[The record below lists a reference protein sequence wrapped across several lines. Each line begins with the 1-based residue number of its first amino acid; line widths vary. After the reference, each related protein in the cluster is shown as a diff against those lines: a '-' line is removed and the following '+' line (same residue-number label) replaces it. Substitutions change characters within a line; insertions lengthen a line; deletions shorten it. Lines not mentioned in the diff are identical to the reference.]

1 MKIKSILIASISLLS
16 ILNISAQH
24 SSHIEVNVD
33 SQGSS
38 SHNYSQGY
46 GNTLNLGVGLGGYL
60 GNHNYYGN
68 GLPVL
73 DINYEFGIT
82 RNITLAPFLSYYSYS
97 DKNYRE
103 VVTPIGVKGTVYLDQ
118 LLHAGSSWDFYVAGS
133 LGVAI
138 TNTTWDANYYGNRTY
153 YQERSPLYLDFHLG
167 AEYLITRKLGIFLD
181 LSSGISTIGLAL
193 H

>member
-1 MKIKSILIASISLLS
+1 MKIKIILIAFISFVR
-16 ILNISAQH
+16 ILTISARH
-24 SSHIEVNVD
+24 NTHVEVNVD
-33 SQGSS
+33 SQAGS

-46 GNTLNLGVGLGGYL
+46 GNTLNLGLGLGGYL

-73 DINYEFGIT
+73 DVNYEFGVS
-82 RNITLAPFLSYYSYS
+82 RNI
-97 DKNYRE
+97 
-103 VVTPIGVKGTVYLDQ
+103 TVYLDQ
-118 LLHAGSSWDFYVAGS
+118 LLHAGPSWDFYVAGS
-133 LGVAI
+133 LGIAV